1 MMEKDPF
8 SKKSE
13 RILSVNSKPFKR
25 EPSLLAGITTRKGGE
40 GVKPFDSLNTA
51 FHVGDEPQTVIANRK
66 NIGKELGFPLSSWT
80 ASEQVH
86 GNEIIKIRGEDKG
99 KGALSRQSAAG
110 EADGMYTNEKGLLL
124 VSFYADC
131 VPLIFFAPAA
141 EFVGLAHAGWKGTAL
156 NIGGKFVNTWVQT
169 EKINIEDIYVV
180 IGPSISQ
187 EAYEVDDKVISQL
200 EKLIPSYKPVP
211 WYSTQKGR
219 FQLDMKEMN
228 KVLLEV
234 AGLPSE
240 NIFVSSYCTY
250 SEKELFFSHRRDGG
264 GTGRM
269 MSFIGLKENK

>member
-13 RILSVNSKPFKR
+13 RIFTVNSKPFKR
-25 EPSLLAGITTRKGGE
+25 ELSLAAGMTTRKGGE

-51 FHVGDEPQTVIANRK
+51 FHVGDDPQTVIANRK
-66 NIGKELGFPLSSWT
+66 KIGKELGFPLSSWT

-86 GNEIIKIRGEDKG
+86 GSEIIKIRAEDKG
-99 KGALSRQSAAG
+99 KGALSRHSAAG
-110 EADGMYTNEKGLLL
+110 EADGMYTNEKELLL

-131 VPLIFFAPAA
+131 VPLIFYAPAA
-141 EFVGLAHAGWKGTAL
+141 EYVGLAHAGWKGTAL
-156 NIGGKFVNTWVQT
+156 NIGGKFVNTWVEI
-169 EKINIEDIYVV
+169 EKINIEDIYAV

-187 EAYEVDDKVISQL
+187 EAYEVDDKVISQM
-200 EKLIPSYKPVP
+200 EKLIPSYPVP
-211 WYSTQKGR
+211 WYSTRKGK

-228 KVLLEV
+228 KVLLEA

-240 NIFVSSYCTY
+240 NIFVSSHCTY
-250 SEKELFFSHRRDGG
+250 NENELFFSHRRNGG